1 MKRLLQSV
9 WMLAKYLWKK
19 FSPPM
24 ISLFQKGLE
33 VTRRFWKKKHV
44 TQILLLV
51 GLSFVLLTILFFA
64 FTASQANVQSLKAGL
79 SQTTI
84 IHDKDGE
91 VAAKVDTNRATG
103 IDIQKLPSYVP
114 NAVIAIEDRR
124 FMEHNGFD
132 LKGISRAFFNNL
144 FSGRITGGGSTI
156 TQQLTK
162 NALLSHEQTYR
173 RKIEELFL
181 AVEIE
186 KHYTKD
192 EILNMYLNQV
202 YFGSGAWGIDQAA
215 QKYFHKDI
223 SDVTISEAAMLAGLL
238 QAPSALD
245 PFKHY
250 ERAVDRRNI
259 VLGSMKELDMITDDE
274 YEKAKKEKIILE
286 DGGGSYIKRD
296 YPYYVDAVLDEAISQ
311 YGLTQEEIM
320 TRGYH
325 IYTEMDQN
333 IQAALEDVYR
343 QDSLFP
349 ASRDEVL
356 VQSGAVLLDAETAGV
371 RGLVGGRGE
380 YIFRGFNRATHIKA
394 QPGSTLKPLAVY
406 APALEEG
413 YKPTSILKDEKMTF
427 GDYTPENF
435 SRTFQGEVPMYEAAA
450 QSLNMP
456 TVWLLNE
463 IGLDKGIA
471 SLKKFGIPLEKE
483 DHYLGIALGGMSKG
497 VSPLQLAEAYSVF
510 ANGGNRADGHLITK
524 IVGPTGNVMAEHE
537 NNKTKVISKK
547 VAEEMTS
554 MLLGVVEEGT
564 GKGTQIS
571 GMQLAGKTGSTQ
583 LPYHDINGT
592 KDQWFVGYTPNLV
605 GAVWLGYD
613 QTDRQH
619 YLASS
624 SSKTVVPIFK
634 RIMEEAKPYI
644 EHAEFK
650 TISVQAKLR
659 EAEKQKQEQQQPPL
673 KDQTDKMREKIREEA
688 PKWKERWDQGIEN
701 MKEKAKKLKD
711 EIESIME

>member
-1 MKRLLQSV
+1 MKKFRPILNLLQQ
-9 WMLAKYLWKK
+9 LWKK
-19 FSPPM
+19 ISPP
-24 ISLFQKGLE
+24 IIKLLQRVLE
-33 VTRRFWKKKHV
+33 TIRHFWKKKHL
-44 TQILLLV
+44 TQFLLL
-51 GLSFVLLTILFFA
+51 GILTFVLLTILFFA
-64 FTASQANVQSLKAGL
+64 YTASQANVQSLQDGL

-84 IHDKDGE
+84 IYDKDGD
-91 VAAKVDTNRATG
+91 VATKVDTNRAEGVDVTS
-103 IDIQKLPSYVP
+103 IPDYVSH
-114 NAVIAIEDRR
+114 AVIAIEDRR
-124 FMEHNGFD
+124 FKDHKGFD
-132 LKGISRAFFNNL
+132 IIGMSRAFLKNL
-144 FSGRITGGGSTI
+144 FSRTITGGGSTI

-162 NALLSHEQTYR
+162 NALLSPEQTYR

-186 KHYTKD
+186 KHYTKN
-192 EILNMYLNQV
+192 EIMNMYLNQV

-215 QKYFHKDI
+215 LEYFNKDI
-223 SDVTISEAAMLAGLL
+223 TNVTISEAAMLAGLL

-245 PFKHY
+245 PHKHY
-250 ERAVDRRNI
+250 ERAIERRNV
-259 VLGSMKELDMITDDE
+259 VLASMKELEMITEDE
-274 YEKAKKEKIILE
+274 YNKARQEMIDIE
-286 DGGGSYIKRD
+286 DGGGNDIKRD
-296 YPYYVDAVLDEAISQ
+296 YPYYVDAVLDEAINQ
-311 YGLTQEEIM
+311 YDLSQEEIM
-320 TRGYH
+320 TRDYR

-333 IQAALEDVYR
+333 IQSSLEKVFN
-343 QDSLFP
+343 QGSLFP
-349 ASRDEVL
+349 DGKDETL
-356 VQSGAVLLDAETAGV
+356 VQSGSVLLDPKTGGI
-371 RGLVGGRGE
+371 RGLVGGRGD
-380 YIFRGFNRATHIKA
+380 YVFRGFNRATHIKV

-406 APALEEG
+406 TPALESG
-413 YKPTSILKDEKMTF
+413 YETTSILKDEEMVF
-427 GDYTPENF
+427 GDYAPQNF
-435 SRTFQGEVPMYEAAA
+435 SRTFQGEVPMYEAVA

-463 IGLDKGIA
+463 IGLDNGIA
-471 SLKKFGIPLEKE
+471 SLEKFGIPLEKE

-510 ANGGNRADGHLITK
+510 ANRGNRADGHLITK

-537 NNKTKVISKK
+537 NNKTKVISKR

-634 RIMEEAKPYI
+634 SIMEEAKPYI

-688 PKWKERWDQGIEN
+688 PKWKEKWDQGIES

-711 EIESIME
+711 EI